1 LVMIV
6 GGKEMKKDKVDLL
19 IVGAGPAG
27 LGSALYAVRAGLDCK
42 IVDKQM
48 AGGQIITTE
57 FIENYPGFKDNI
69 SGYDFIQ
76 NLVEHCKKFNI
87 NIDEFFDIDSIDLV
101 SNTNSFRKNQNS
113 LNHKEL
119 RPYKFNCY
127 GDDAEILARSLIV
140 ATGAS
145 PSKLGVE
152 GEDELIGKG
161 ISFCATCDG
170 ALYRDREVAVVGGGD
185 MAVEE
190 AIFLTKFAKK
200 VYIIHRRDELRAV
213 KILQDRAFKNKKIEI
228 LWDSVIEKFLGKERL
243 EEITIKNKKRNQ
255 SYSKK
260 IDGVFEFVGI
270 KPNSD
275 FVKSMVKTDN
285 RGFIITDYNMET
297 STCGL
302 FAVGDIRSKPL
313 RQVVTAV
320 ADGAIAAM
328 SADKYLNNLL

>member
-1 LVMIV
+1 
-6 GGKEMKKDKVDLL
+6 MKKDKVDLL

-42 IVDKQM
+42 IVDKRM
-48 AGGQIITTE
+48 AGGQIINTE

-76 NLVEHCKKFNI
+76 RLVEHCKKFNI
-87 NIDEFFDIDSIDLV
+87 NIDEYFDINSIELV
-101 SNTNSFRKNQNS
+101 NNTNSFRKNQNS
-113 LNHKEL
+113 LDYREL

-127 GDDAEILARSLIV
+127 GDDAEILSRALIV

-185 MAVEE
+185 MAIEE

-213 KILQDRAFKNKKIEI
+213 KILQDRVFKNKKIEI

-297 STCGL
+297 ATCGL

-320 ADGAIAAM
+320 ADGATAAM
-328 SADKYLNNLL
+328 SANKYLNNLL